1 MKWTER
7 VYTPPKPGQL
17 RVWVAG
23 ENAELADF
31 KRTFLVVVSIKE
43 LSVDVLCENEML
55 TFSREII
62 EKFTEV
68 VC

>member
-1 MKWTER
+1 M
-7 VYTPPKPGQL
+7 
-17 RVWVAG
+17 
-23 ENAELADF
+23 
-31 KRTFLVVVSIKE
+31 FLSLILVIIVTSCGVNYHINKAIKE

>member
-1 MKWTER
+1 MKWSER
-7 VYTPPKPGQL
+7 VFTPPQPGQL

-23 ENAELADF
+23 ENAELAEF
-31 KRTFLVVVSIKE
+31 KRTFLVVVAITE